1 MYCTVCQQYDKS
13 QGRKRNMFITGSTNL
28 RSSALKE
35 HEKCQ
40 AHLRSSEAKE
50 AADKPEMSAFMKSL
64 HKMSEDEKAVL
75 LKLFTRALYVH
86 STSE

>member
-50 AADKPEMSAFMKSL
+50 AAEKPETSAFMKSL